1 MTIVAIDDE
10 RPARM
15 MLLSAIEEVE
25 PEAQLVGFDDPDEL
39 VEYAKENHIDIA
51 CLDIQIYDVSGVE
64 LARQLQEIQKDINI
78 IFVTAYEEYMPE
90 AFKLH
95 ASGYLTKPV
104 SVAALREE
112 FDNLR
117 HRLNKRSDAL
127 MKIVCFGN
135 FEVFDKEGN
144 IVRFS
149 RSRAK
154 EAFAYIVSLNG
165 SSCTIGELGAVLFG
179 DDCGQEKNKS
189 YIQKILSSMLR
200 DLTQAGVAEV
210 LRKSFNSIAIDTS
223 KVDCDFYRYKQGDEE
238 ALDAYVGEFMNQ
250 YSWAE
255 EVM

>member
-1 MTIVAIDDE
+1 
-10 RPARM
+10 
-15 MLLSAIEEVE
+15 
-25 PEAQLVGFDDPDEL
+25 
-39 VEYAKENHIDIA
+39 
-51 CLDIQIYDVSGVE
+51 
-64 LARQLQEIQKDINI
+64 
-78 IFVTAYEEYMPE
+78 
-90 AFKLH
+90 
-95 ASGYLTKPV
+95 
-104 SVAALREE
+104 
-112 FDNLR
+112 
-117 HRLNKRSDAL
+117 

-154 EAFAYIVSLNG
+154 EAFAYIVSLKG

-189 YIQKILSSMLR
+189 YIQKIRSSMIR